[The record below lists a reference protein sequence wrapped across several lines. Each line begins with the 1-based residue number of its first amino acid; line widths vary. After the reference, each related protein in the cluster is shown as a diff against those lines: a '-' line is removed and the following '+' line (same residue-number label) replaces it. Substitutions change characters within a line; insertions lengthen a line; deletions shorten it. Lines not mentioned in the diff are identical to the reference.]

1 MPPPAFLAGIKAIRK
16 NVSPPS
22 SPSPKKVGT
31 KSKTKSKEANA
42 RLEKYKKM
50 KTMGVP
56 EGAIKQ
62 KMRANGLDPAS
73 LFPNGSPKAAAAPA
87 AVHAAA
93 PVATRKASPKKAA
106 AVAIPNQ
113 SANKISNNSLI
124 AELQKVQ
131 KARKDPEYR
140 KKLEE
145 ERAAKAAVRAANVTQ
160 RNPLSKKGSA
170 LKKELAALE
179 RKAGFAEKR
188 GANKEIG
195 TLQVQY
201 DLAEVKFTREAL
213 TARLKGASKEEKEEI
228 NRKLVVTKIH
238 QDSLET
244 RLKLAK
250 AEDELA
256 AVEVAL
262 EVNPNDADKLKRK
275 RDLTKEIPK
284 LEATVSEAEK
294 RVEAAK
300 AKFGLSKIPKIS
312 HEEVRGPKSSDC
324 VSRNIM
330 GRCLKTRKQRSAERK
345 KAPSKPAASNN
356 WWGW

>member
-1 MPPPAFLAGIKAIRK
+1 MPPPAFLAGIKAMRK

-22 SPSPKKVGT
+22 PSPKKLGT

-42 RLEKYKKM
+42 RVVKYKKM
-50 KTMGVP
+50 LNMGIP
-56 EGAIKQ
+56 EGAVKQ
-62 KMRANGLDPAS
+62 KMRTDGLDPAA
-73 LFPNGSPKAAAAPA
+73 LFPNGSPKAVAPA
-87 AVHAAA
+87 VAV
-93 PVATRKASPKKAA
+93 PVAVTRKASPKKAA
-106 AVAIPNQ
+106 AAVPNQ
-113 SANKISNNSLI
+113 SANKISNNPLI
-124 AELQKVQ
+124 AELQKAQ

-145 ERAAKAAVRAANVTQ
+145 ERAAKAAARASNTTQ

-188 GANKEIG
+188 GAAKEIG
-195 TLQVQY
+195 TLQAQY

-228 NRKLVVTKIH
+228 NRKLVVAKIH

-262 EVNPNDADKLKRK
+262 EVNPNDAEKLKRK

-284 LEATVSEAEK
+284 LEATVADAEK

-356 WWGW
+356 WWGWD